1 MLQLDTVHT
10 FETPEGVDLGLRV
23 AGPVPRALAF
33 VLDALIRYTVLFVL
47 SMILLPLAELGIGAF
62 LIMLFLMEWFYP
74 VLFEVT
80 RGATPGK
87 KAMGLIVVHDNG
99 TPIGWPASLIRNL
112 LRVIDFFPLFYGLG
126 LLSMLINRQ
135 FKRLGDL
142 AAGTLV
148 VYAEST
154 RRNEVMIEAE
164 ARVLPVPLAVDEQR
178 ALLDFAERSTTL
190 APGRVAELA
199 EIITE
204 ERGHA
209 AVQTVLGY
217 ARWLG
222 RGR

>member
-33 VLDALIRYTVLFVL
+33 VLDTLIRYTVLFVL
-47 SMILLPLAELGIGAF
+47 SMILLPLAELGVGAF

-148 VYAEST
+148 VYAEEA
-154 RRNEVMIEAE
+154 RRSAVVIEAE
-164 ARVLPVPLAVDEQR
+164 ARALPVPLAVDEQR
-178 ALLDFAERSTTL
+178 ALLDFAERSSKL
-190 APGRVAELA
+190 APGRVEELA